1 MVKNAPLDFHIEL
14 FTDCFCKHILKIL
27 EKRRKKYFTYFNRY
41 ISSNKD
47 RQLEIENRLLFLIQI
62 WYDTFML
69 RYEIFKNIIEVY
81 KTLREEGVIFPLRDV
96 Q

>member
-1 MVKNAPLDFHIEL
+1 
-14 FTDCFCKHILKIL
+14 
-27 EKRRKKYFTYFNRY
+27 
-41 ISSNKD
+41 
-47 RQLEIENRLLFLIQI
+47 
-62 WYDTFML
+62 ML